1 MNRTSINFSNLFTYY
16 EQDMAKFIFL
26 FDHYNNTYQGW
37 YEKWQIMT
45 IVKRKNEWLKEII
58 TCQMKEN

>member
-37 YEKWQIMT
+37 YEKW
-45 IVKRKNEWLKEII
+45 
-58 TCQMKEN
+58 